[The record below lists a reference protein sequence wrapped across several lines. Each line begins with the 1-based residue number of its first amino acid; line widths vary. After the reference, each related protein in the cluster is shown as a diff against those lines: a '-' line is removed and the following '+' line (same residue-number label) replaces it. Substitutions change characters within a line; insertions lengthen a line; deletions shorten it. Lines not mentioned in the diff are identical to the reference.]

1 MAVITQGNS
10 QFTDIAASDWPMNAW
25 YVAAWD
31 HEVGRNLRSCN
42 VAGRPVVVY
51 RTTTGK
57 PVALAD
63 ACWHRLV
70 PLSIGKL
77 CGDEVQ
83 CGYHGIRYDQDGK
96 CTFMP
101 AQETINP
108 SASVHSYPTVERHR
122 FIWVWPGNPALAD
135 PSLIPDLHTN
145 DDPEWAGDGEVIGVD
160 AGYQLV
166 LDNLMDLTHEEF
178 IHTSSIGNEHLS
190 IAPFETSHSG
200 NSVTVTRW
208 MRDIPAPPLWQ
219 YMLNIKFPGYEGHV
233 DRWQI
238 INYMAP
244 STIALD
250 VGVAIAGT
258 GAPEGDRSQG
268 VNCFVLHTMTPT
280 GPKACNYHW
289 AITRNFALDKQRVT
303 NELRRGVANVFFEDE
318 TMLNAQQVAIDA
330 NPGYDFYNLNIDA
343 GGMWVRRIIEKM
355 IAEERQ

>member
-1 MAVITQGNS
+1 MSVSHDSS
-10 QFTDIAASDWPMNAW
+10 QFTDIAASDWPVNAW

-31 HEVGRNLRSCN
+31 HEVGRTLRPCN

-51 RTTTGK
+51 RATTGE

-70 PLSIGKL
+70 PLSMGKL

-108 SASVHSYPTVERHR
+108 SASVQSYPTVERYR

-135 PSLIPDLHTN
+135 PELIPELHTN
-145 DDPEWAGDGEVIGVD
+145 DDPEWAGDGAVIPVD

-178 IHTSSIGNEHLS
+178 IHSTSIGNEHLS
-190 IAPFETSHSG
+190 VAPFDTEHSG
-200 NSVTVTRW
+200 NTVTVTRW
-208 MRDIPAPPLWQ
+208 MRDIPAPPFWQ
-219 YMLNIKFPGYEGHV
+219 YMLNIKFPEYHGPV

-238 INYMAP
+238 INYLAP

-280 GPKACNYHW
+280 GPKTCLYHW
-289 AITRNFALDKQRVT
+289 AITRNFAIDKPRVT
-303 NELRRGVANVFFEDE
+303 NELREGVAKVFFEDE
-318 TMLNAQQVAIDA
+318 TMLNAQQAAIDS

-343 GGMWVRRIIEKM
+343 GGMWVRRTIAKM